1 MCGVLCS
8 LSASIGEDRA
18 PPDLLGAPST
28 VHTTAAGS
36 ATAGAAPLYLC
47 CWPLR
52 RMTVQE

>member
-18 PPDLLGAPST
+18 LPDLLGAPST

-36 ATAGAAPLYLC
+36 ATAGAAPPYLC

-52 RMTVQE
+52 RMPVQE